1 VVAAISPLD
10 RKVLRDLWRMRTQA
24 LAIALVIAA
33 GVGMVVMSLGMMR
46 SLEATREAY
55 YDRYR
60 FADLFAP
67 AKRVPSS
74 MLAEVRHLP
83 GIALAE
89 GRITTGATLDVPG
102 IAEPITARIHS
113 IPPGGIPR
121 INALAL
127 RSGRWPD
134 PGRPDE
140 VLASEQ
146 FAKGARI
153 ALGDE
158 IDALLYGK
166 RQHLR
171 VVGTALSPEYVYA
184 LGPGQFFPDNRRFGV
199 LWIGEEHL
207 SAALDL
213 TDAYN
218 EFLVRLERGANG
230 DEVIRKLDT
239 LLARYGGISAYPRS
253 EQISDRFVTNEL
265 RQLSEMTGILP
276 PIFLGVA
283 AFLINMVLSRLID
296 AEHDTIGLLMAF
308 GYRGKA
314 IMIHYAKIAVALS
327 IPGLLLGIALGTWL
341 GRGIASMY
349 QDFFVFPFL
358 TYRADL
364 DVYAIASLVTLA
376 VVLLGVFQSVRRVRK
391 MTPVDAMRPPVPPDY
406 SGRIATMIRR
416 MKWLDEP
423 TRIILRGIVRRPF
436 RSALGSMGVAAA
448 LGLYITSSG
457 STDNIAMMMS
467 ILFDK
472 ANRADVMV
480 SFAEPR
486 DERALFE
493 LARAPG
499 VWRVE
504 PLRFV
509 GAKLSGG
516 RKAKSEG
523 LTTAVPGADL
533 NRVVDIM
540 GNVVD
545 PPPSGVLL
553 SWGLSNEL
561 GLTAGDR
568 IDVRIAQGRR
578 QHFTLPV
585 AGVIKSTVGSP
596 AYIESANAARK
607 LYEAPLVSG
616 AYLGVDPARMDELY
630 RYLKR
635 TPVVTGVTLRSAAV
649 RGFNETLGE
658 TMGIVTLFNTGF
670 SALIVF
676 GVVYNNARISL
687 AERARDLASLRVL
700 GYRRKE
706 VSYILLGELALIVLA
721 GLPFG
726 IAFGYSLSHW
736 LSQRLGGD
744 LFILPFGLSA
754 GTMAKAVLVVLFAA
768 LISALFVR
776 RRLDRLDLVE
786 VLKARE

>member
-1 VVAAISPLD
+1 MVSGLSPLD

-67 AKRVPSS
+67 AKRVPVSI
-74 MLAEVRHLP
+74 LAEVRHLP
-83 GIALAE
+83 GVALAE

-102 IAEPITARIHS
+102 IAEPITAKVHS
-113 IPPGGIPR
+113 LPPGAAPR
-121 INALAL
+121 LNALAL

-140 VLASEQ
+140 VLVSEQ

-153 ALGDE
+153 APGDE

-166 RQHLR
+166 QQHLR

-199 LWIGEEHL
+199 LWMGEEHL

-218 EFLVRLERGANG
+218 EFIVRLERGANG
-230 DEVIRKLDT
+230 AEVIRRLDT
-239 LLARYGGISAYPRS
+239 LLARYGGIGAYPRS

-308 GYRGKA
+308 GYRGRT
-314 IMIHYAKIAVALS
+314 IMVHYAKIAVALS

-391 MTPVDAMRPPVPPDY
+391 MTPVDAMRPPVPSDY
-406 SGRIATMIRR
+406 SGSIATIIRR

-457 STDNIAMMMS
+457 STDNIAMMMN
-467 ILFDK
+467 ILFDQS
-472 ANRADVMV
+472 NRADVMV

-509 GAKLSGG
+509 GARLSGG

-523 LTTAVPGADL
+523 LTAAVPGADL

-561 GLTAGDR
+561 GLAVGDR
-568 IDVRIAQGRR
+568 IDVRITQGQR

-585 AGVIKSTVGSP
+585 AGVIKSAVGSP
-596 AYIESANAARK
+596 AYIESANVARK
-607 LYEAPLVSG
+607 LNEAPLVSG

-635 TPVVTGVTLRSAAV
+635 MPLVTGVTLRSAAV
-649 RGFNETLGE
+649 RGFDETLGE

-721 GLPFG
+721 GLPLG
-726 IAFGYSLSHW
+726 IAFGYSLSRW

-754 GTMAKAVLVVLFAA
+754 GTMAKAVLMVLFAA

-786 VLKARE
+786 VLKTRE